1 MIYSIDSDSSY
12 QDLLDA
18 IAAGELTDLHLTSN
32 RLLTEQARFVLEPR
46 YLQLYKIKFKQ
57 YKIVKNSTD
66 LRAMVQH
73 IHDSEYIAYDTETTG
88 LNTRKDTVIGFSV
101 CGSPGEAWYLPL
113 YEYVH
118 GLYTPNCLQEVSYT
132 FTEPGGAADRIVRML
147 LKKKLIMHNA
157 SFDIRVT
164 KSNFGVDLSEALY
177 ADTVLMQHTLDEESD
192 FGLKDLAVRFSRELQ
207 FDGQDA
213 ANQEQLELEQN
224 VKAKGGKW
232 LKSNK
237 EMYKGDMP
245 IIAKY
250 CNADVDI
257 TLRLFQY
264 LNVRLQ
270 EENLSNFFYKDEVMP
285 LYTLCTIPMESKG
298 VHLDLE
304 KLRKYNTEI
313 DVDLKNLETE
323 VVIAILATDA
333 GQEFVKQRLAEEF
346 PPKNS
351 GGFAQEVCK
360 LFDLP
365 LPKLASGKYQITKK
379 TLVSARSPTTSISQ
393 GRAIEFLEGI
403 TGNLFSDEI
412 EEIQKRLMVAK
423 DESEHAINIGSKTQL
438 GKIVF
443 ELMGIKP
450 LTRTEKGAAQF
461 NEAII
466 DHLVE
471 EHNLE
476 WARELRVYNKLT
488 KIKGSYFERFL
499 EAQEDGIFYP
509 SFKQHGTTSGRYS
522 SDLQQLPRQLEED
535 DSNPEDSRIVF
546 YTDKVRELFIAP
558 EGYKF
563 LDDDYES
570 LEPRVFADDAA
581 DDALIKIFTDNLDMY
596 SVVAIGAEKL
606 EGVSADKKASNFLKK
621 VMPEKRQNAK
631 AYALGIRYGLK
642 DFKLSKMLNIEPEEA
657 QLIISNYFTA
667 FPGLKRAMDKYL
679 KEAKNTG
686 RVTSKFGRI
695 RHLPRILEIRQKYG
709 DDILDFKKLINISKK
724 TYTPL
729 NTLKDLRK
737 EYNNL
742 LNNALNFPIQ
752 SAATSIVNR
761 AMIAMTMQFK
771 KHNLNAWISASV
783 HDQIIVSCDIKDL
796 DKAKNIMQ
804 DCMENTNKL
813 LMPLIAVPEIANTF
827 ADGH

>member
-1 MIYSIDSDSSY
+1 MIYSIDSDQSY

-32 RLLTEQARFVLEPR
+32 RLMTDQARFILEPK

-57 YKIVKNSTD
+57 YKIVRTESD
-66 LRAMVQH
+66 FRAMLQH

-113 YEYVH
+113 WEYLPELVYH
-118 GLYTPNCLQEVSYT
+118 SNKYSLSPINSDQWAIQILQ
-132 FTEPGGAADRIVRML
+132 A
-147 LKKKLIMHNA
+147 LKNKKLIMHNA
-157 SFDIRVT
+157 SYDIRIT
-164 KSNFGVDLSEALY
+164 LSNFGVDLSEALY

-192 FGLKDLAVRFSRELQ
+192 FGLKDLAVRFARELQ

-237 EMYKGDMP
+237 ELYKGDME
-245 IIAKY
+245 IIGKY

-270 EENLSNFFYKDEVMP
+270 EENLSDFFYKDEVMP

-298 VHLDLE
+298 VRLDLE
-304 KLRKYNTEI
+304 KLHKYNTEI
-313 DVDLKNLETE
+313 DVDLKKLETE

-333 GQEFVKQRLAEEF
+333 GQDFVKQRLAEEF

-351 GGFAQEVCK
+351 GGFAQEVAK
-360 LFDLP
+360 YFDLP
-365 LPKLASGKYQITKK
+365 LPKLPSGKYQISRK
-379 TLVSARSPTTSISQ
+379 TVEKLKDRHDVDPSHL
-393 GRAIEFLEGI
+393 RAFEFLINPE
-403 TGNLFSDEI
+403 NSLMQHEI
-412 EEIQKRLMVAK
+412 QEIQKRLMVAA
-423 DESEHAINIGSKTQL
+423 DQSEHPINISSKAQL

-443 ELMGIKP
+443 DLMGIKP
-450 LTRTEKGAAQF
+450 LSKTKKGAAQF

-471 EHNLE
+471 EHNLL
-476 WARELRVYNKLT
+476 WAKELRVYNKLT

-499 EAQEDGIFYP
+499 EQHEDGIFYP

-522 SDLQQLPRQLEED
+522 SDLQQLPKPIEDED
-535 DSNPEDSRIVF
+535 DDPEDPRILK
-546 YTDKVRELFIAP
+546 YTDIIRELVISP

-581 DDALIKIFTDNLDMY
+581 DQALIDIFVKNLDMY

-606 EGVSADKKASNFLKK
+606 EGVSADKKADNFLKK
-621 VMPEKRQNAK
+621 LYPNKRQNAK
-631 AYALGIRYGLK
+631 AYALGIRYGMK
-642 DFKLSKMLNIEPEEA
+642 DFKLHKTLNIELSEA
-657 QLIISNYFTA
+657 QTIIDNYFKS
-667 FPGLKRAMDKYL
+667 FPGLKKAMDKYL
-679 KEAKNTG
+679 KEVKTTG
-686 RVTSKFGRI
+686 RVTSKFGRV
-695 RHLPRILEIRQKYG
+695 RHLPRAKELYQKFG
-709 DDILDFKKLINISKK
+709 DDLLDYKKLMALSRKHYI
-724 TYTPL
+724 TMDE
-729 NTLKDLRK
+729 LKSLRS

-752 SAATSIVNR
+752 SAASSLVNR
-761 AMIAMTMQFK
+761 AMIAMARRFK
-771 KHNLNAWISASV
+771 EANLDAWISANI
-783 HDQIIVSCDIKDL
+783 HDQIIATCREGDISVGKV
-796 DKAKNIMQ
+796 IMQ
-804 DCMENTNKL
+804 DSMENTNKL
-813 LMPLIAVPEIANTF
+813 LMPLIAIPEVATNF
-827 ADGH
+827 KDGH